1 MKKQWIVTALA
12 LASVS
17 AWAQQE
23 TARVISVTPIMQQVS
38 VPRQVCSNETVVT
51 GQQKSG
57 AGAAMGAIAGGAV
70 GNSVGGGGG
79 KAAATMIGIIG
90 GAILGDSIEGGGTPQ
105 TQTVQRCTT
114 QNILENRIT
123 GYSVIYEF
131 GGKQYTVQMPQDP
144 GPTIKLQLTPIGA
157 APAAQVYASAA
168 TLPEP
173 TVPLYSTGN
182 TTTAVVPAPQPVQT
196 YASYN
201 PAWYVVPAVAL
212 GLSYVWSNGVYRP
225 YRPHHHRH

>member
-1 MKKQWIVTALA
+1 MKKHWIVTALA
-12 LASVS
+12 LTSVG

-57 AGAAMGAIAGGAV
+57 AGAAMGAIAGGAM
-70 GNSVGGGGG
+70 GNAVGGGGG

-105 TQTVQRCTT
+105 TQNVQRCTT

-157 APAAQVYASAA
+157 APATQVYASAVA
-168 TLPEP
+168 MPEP
-173 TVPLYSTGN
+173 AAPTYSTVN
-182 TTTAVVPAPQPVQT
+182 TTAVVMPAPQPAQT

-225 YRPHHHRH
+225 YRPHHRH